1 MTRFRIALFAL
12 LVWAAYWAAL
22 PWIDR
27 ARAMY
32 PLSSGLQLCT
42 FGPQLTFGSTPVSGI
57 PAWGYGPNIAV
68 GIVYLVAAA
77 LVGTRR
83 RPM

>member
-22 PWIDR
+22 PWIDC

-32 PLSSGLQLCT
+32 AFGSGLQLCT
-42 FGPQLTFGSTPVSGI
+42 LGPQLTFGSTPAGGH
-57 PAWGYGPNIAV
+57 PPWGYGPNILV

-77 LVGTRR
+77 LVATRR

>member
-1 MTRFRIALFAL
+1 MTRFRVALFVL

-22 PWIDR
+22 PWIDC

-32 PLSSGLQLCT
+32 SFGSGLQLCT
-42 FGPQLTFGSTPVSGI
+42 FGPQLTLGVTPPGG
-57 PAWGYGPNIAV
+57 PPPWGYGPNIVV

-77 LVGTRR
+77 LVATRR